1 MKVKSESEVA
11 QSCPTLSDLMDCS
24 LPGSSVHGIFQ
35 VRVLEWGASKFGKLS
50 IDHRTQKGQFSF
62 LSQRRAMP
70 KNVQTTAQLHSSVPL
85 VPPWSHA
92 QVSLEVEYQSILVE
106 GARVGVSA
114 LSVMG
119 TRAAVFASPCVQLL
133 PGVI

>member
-1 MKVKSESEVA
+1 
-11 QSCPTLSDLMDCS
+11 
-24 LPGSSVHGIFQ
+24 
-35 VRVLEWGASKFGKLS
+35 
-50 IDHRTQKGQFSF
+50 
-62 LSQRRAMP
+62 MP

-85 VPPWSHA
+85 VPPWSRA

-114 LSVMG
+114 ISVMG
-119 TRAAVFASPCVQLL
+119 TRAAVFASQCVQLL